1 MYLPSHF
8 EMTDPAALHELVRA
22 HPLATWVTQR
32 DGDLV
37 AEHVPFLLDA
47 GRGPHGTLVGHV
59 ARANPVWQHEGPSLV
74 VFQGPQAYVSP
85 GWYPSK
91 REHGKVVPTWNYA
104 VVHVH
109 GRARAVEEP
118 AALLEIVTRLTRSR
132 ESGRTAPWAVSDA
145 PPDFV
150 SKTLEAIVGIEIEIE
165 RIAGKWKMSQN
176 RSEADRRGV
185 VEGLNAEGGE
195 EALAVAA
202 LVRAKEQA

>member
-1 MYLPSHF
+1 
-8 EMTDPAALHELVRA
+8 
-22 HPLATWVTQR
+22 
-32 DGDLV
+32 
-37 AEHVPFLLDA
+37 
-47 GRGPHGTLVGHV
+47 
-59 ARANPVWQHEGPSLV
+59 
-74 VFQGPQAYVSP
+74 
-85 GWYPSK
+85 
-91 REHGKVVPTWNYA
+91 
-104 VVHVH
+104 
-109 GRARAVEEP
+109 VEDP